1 MLAYI
6 STCNP
11 ILTSVPQTGLASILE
26 ILRVV
31 LSFYERNMELF
42 NYDTLF
48 EWIRRNFV
56 TVSLSFFHAK
66 SLLEINMLSIHC
78 LCSYLIK

>member
-42 NYDTLF
+42 NMILFLNGFEGTL
-48 EWIRRNFV
+48 
-56 TVSLSFFHAK
+56 
-66 SLLEINMLSIHC
+66 LLFL
-78 LCSYLIK
+78 YLFSMQNLYLK